1 MGDVVDSGEAERPAE
16 TAEPSPAELSPADR
30 ARLKAL
36 RGQALVI
43 AFLVFVFDQAVK
55 WLVTFPLNLRGQ
67 PEWTIKITDFFN
79 FRWVENNGVSLG
91 LLSASSFWGRWLL
104 VLLTGAIA
112 VFVSFWLW
120 RERKR
125 IDSVALAMVLGGAL
139 GNILDRIRL
148 GYVVDYADLHFGE
161 FRPFLVFNVADA
173 AITIGVSLLVLRALF
188 AREPRAP
195 AENIDAV

>member
-1 MGDVVDSGEAERPAE
+1 MSDAVDSPEVERPAE
-16 TAEPSPAELSPADR
+16 AAVELSPADR
-30 ARLKAL
+30 ARLRAL

-43 AFLVFVFDQAVK
+43 AFLVFVFDQALK

-67 PEWTIKITDFFN
+67 PEWTIRITDFFN

-125 IDSVALAMVLGGAL
+125 IDSVALAMVLGGAV

-148 GYVVDYADLHFGE
+148 GYVVDFADLHFGE

-173 AITIGVSLLVLRALF
+173 AITIGVLLLLVRALLM
-188 AREPRAP
+188 RDGRATKKEVDH
-195 AENIDAV
+195 A

>member
-1 MGDVVDSGEAERPAE
+1 MGDVVDSAEAERPAE
-16 TAEPSPAELSPADR
+16 TASVELSPADR

-36 RGQALVI
+36 RAQGLVI
-43 AFLVFVFDQAVK
+43 AFLVFVCDQAFK
-55 WLVTFPLNLRGQ
+55 WTVTYPLNLRGQ
-67 PEWTIKITDFFN
+67 PDWTIRITDFFN
-79 FRWVENNGVSLG
+79 LRWVENNGVSLG

-112 VFVSFWLW
+112 VFVTFWLW

-125 IDSVALAMVLGGAL
+125 TDSIALAMVLGGAF

-148 GYVVDYADLHFGE
+148 GYVVDFADLHFGE

-173 AITIGVSLLVLRALF
+173 AITIGVLLLLVRALLM
-188 AREPRAP
+188 RDGKAP
-195 AENIDAV
+195 KKEVDHA

>member
-1 MGDVVDSGEAERPAE
+1 MGDVVESPEAERPAE
-16 TAEPSPAELSPADR
+16 AAVELSPADR
-30 ARLKAL
+30 ARLRAL

-67 PEWTIKITDFFN
+67 PEWTIRITDFFN

-112 VFVSFWLW
+112 TFVTFWLW

-125 IDSVALAMVLGGAL
+125 TDSVALAIVLGGAL

-173 AITIGVSLLVLRALF
+173 AITIGVLLLLVRALLM
-188 AREPRAP
+188 RDGRAKKKE
-195 AENIDAV
+195 A

>member
-1 MGDVVDSGEAERPAE
+1 MAEFVESPEAEQPPEAAAE
-16 TAEPSPAELSPADR
+16 LSPAELSPADR

-36 RGQALVI
+36 RMQALVI
-43 AFLVFVFDQAVK
+43 AFLVFVFDQSVK
-55 WLVTFPLNLRGQ
+55 WLVTYPLNLRGQ
-67 PEWTIKITDFFN
+67 PDWTIRLSDFFN
-79 FRWVENNGVSLG
+79 LRWVENNGVSLG

-125 IDSVALAMVLGGAL
+125 VDSVALAMVLGGAL

-148 GYVVDYADLHFGE
+148 GYVVDFADLHIGE
-161 FRPFLVFNVADA
+161 FRPFLVFNIADA
-173 AITIGVSLLVLRALF
+173 AITIGVLLLLVRALLM
-188 AREPRAP
+188 RDGRAP
-195 AENIDAV
+195 KKES

>member
-1 MGDVVDSGEAERPAE
+1 MGDVVDSAEAERPAE
-16 TAEPSPAELSPADR
+16 TVPAELSAADR

-36 RGQALVI
+36 RAQGLII
-43 AFLVFVFDQAVK
+43 AFLVFVCDQAFK
-55 WLVTFPLNLRGQ
+55 WTVTYPLNLRGQ
-67 PEWTIKITDFFN
+67 PDWTIRITDFFN
-79 FRWVENNGVSLG
+79 LRWVENNGVSLG

-112 VFVSFWLW
+112 VFVTFWLW

-125 IDSVALAMVLGGAL
+125 TDSIALAMVLGGAF

-148 GYVVDYADLHFGE
+148 GYVVDFADLHFGE

-173 AITIGVSLLVLRALF
+173 AITIGVLLLLVRALLM
-188 AREPRAP
+188 RDGKAP
-195 AENIDAV
+195 KKEVDHA

>member
-1 MGDVVDSGEAERPAE
+1 MGDVVDSPEAERPAE
-16 TAEPSPAELSPADR
+16 AAVELSPADR
-30 ARLKAL
+30 ARLRAL

-67 PEWTIKITDFFN
+67 PEWTIRITDFFN

-173 AITIGVSLLVLRALF
+173 AITIGVLLLLVRALLM
-188 AREPRAP
+188 RDGRPPKKES
-195 AENIDAV
+195 

>member
-1 MGDVVDSGEAERPAE
+1 MGDVVESPEAERPA
-16 TAEPSPAELSPADR
+16 AAAVELSPADK
-30 ARLKAL
+30 ARLRAL

-67 PEWTIKITDFFN
+67 PEWTIRITDFFN

-120 RERKR
+120 RARKR
-125 IDSVALAMVLGGAL
+125 IDSVALAMVLGGAF

-148 GYVVDYADLHFGE
+148 GYVVDFADLHFGE

-173 AITIGVSLLVLRALF
+173 AITIGVLLLLVRALLM
-188 AREPRAP
+188 RDGRAP
-195 AENIDAV
+195 KKES

>member
-1 MGDVVDSGEAERPAE
+1 MGDVVDSPEAERPAE
-16 TAEPSPAELSPADR
+16 AAVELSPADR
-30 ARLKAL
+30 ARLRAL

-67 PEWTIKITDFFN
+67 PEWTIRITDFFN
-79 FRWVENNGVSLG
+79 FRWVENSGVSLG

-173 AITIGVSLLVLRALF
+173 AITIGVLLLLVRALLM
-188 AREPRAP
+188 RDGRAP
-195 AENIDAV
+195 KKES

>member
-1 MGDVVDSGEAERPAE
+1 MGDVVDSPETERPAVTE
-16 TAEPSPAELSPADR
+16 TAELSPADKL
-30 ARLKAL
+30 RLRAL

-67 PEWTIKITDFFN
+67 PDWTIRITDFFN

-112 VFVSFWLW
+112 VFVTFWLW

-125 IDSVALAMVLGGAL
+125 TDSVALAMVLGGAF

-173 AITIGVSLLVLRALF
+173 AITIGVLLLLVRALLM
-188 AREPRAP
+188 RDGRAP
-195 AENIDAV
+195 KKEVDHA

>member
-1 MGDVVDSGEAERPAE
+1 MGDLVDSPEAERPAE
-16 TAEPSPAELSPADR
+16 AAVELSPAELSPAER
-30 ARLKAL
+30 ARLRAL

-67 PEWTIKITDFFN
+67 PEWTIRITDFFN

-173 AITIGVSLLVLRALF
+173 AITIGVLLLLVRALLM
-188 AREPRAP
+188 RDGRAP
-195 AENIDAV
+195 KKES

>member
-1 MGDVVDSGEAERPAE
+1 MGDVVDNPEAERPAE
-16 TAEPSPAELSPADR
+16 AAVVELSPADKV
-30 ARLKAL
+30 RLKAL

-55 WLVTFPLNLRGQ
+55 WLVTVPLNLRGQ
-67 PEWTIKITDFFN
+67 PEWTIRITDFFN

-148 GYVVDYADLHFGE
+148 GYVVD
-161 FRPFLVFNVADA
+161 
-173 AITIGVSLLVLRALF
+173 
-188 AREPRAP
+188 
-195 AENIDAV
+195 

>member
-1 MGDVVDSGEAERPAE
+1 MAEVVDSPELEQPPEAPV
-16 TAEPSPAELSPADR
+16 ELSLGDR
-30 ARLKAL
+30 LRLKAL
-36 RGQALVI
+36 RAQALVI
-43 AFLVFVFDQAVK
+43 AFLIFVADQAVK

-67 PEWTIKITDFFN
+67 PDWTIRFTDFLN

-112 VFVSFWLW
+112 VFVTFWLW

-125 IDSVALAMVLGGAL
+125 TDSIALAMVLGGAL

-148 GYVVDYADLHFGE
+148 GYVVDYIDLHFGE

-173 AITIGVSLLVLRALF
+173 AITIGVLLLLVRALLM
-188 AREPRAP
+188 RDGKPPKKES
-195 AENIDAV
+195 

>member
-1 MGDVVDSGEAERPAE
+1 MGDVVDSAEAERPAE
-16 TAEPSPAELSPADR
+16 TAPAELSAADR

-36 RGQALVI
+36 RAQGLVI
-43 AFLVFVFDQAVK
+43 AFLVFVCDQAFK
-55 WLVTFPLNLRGQ
+55 WTVTYPLNLRGQ
-67 PEWTIKITDFFN
+67 PDWTIRITDFFN
-79 FRWVENNGVSLG
+79 LRWVENNGVSLG

-112 VFVSFWLW
+112 VFVTFWLW

-125 IDSVALAMVLGGAL
+125 TDSIALAMVLGGAF

-148 GYVVDYADLHFGE
+148 GYVVDFADLHFGE

-173 AITIGVSLLVLRALF
+173 AITIGVLLLLVRALLM
-188 AREPRAP
+188 RDGKAP
-195 AENIDAV
+195 KKEVDHA

>member
-1 MGDVVDSGEAERPAE
+1 MGDVVDSPGAEPPAE
-16 TAEPSPAELSPADR
+16 TAAVELSPADK
-30 ARLKAL
+30 ARLRAL

-67 PEWTIKITDFFN
+67 PEWTIRITDFFN

-148 GYVVDYADLHFGE
+148 GYVVDFADLHIGE

-173 AITIGVSLLVLRALF
+173 AITIGVLLLLVRALLM
-188 AREPRAP
+188 RDGRAP
-195 AENIDAV
+195 KKES

>member
-1 MGDVVDSGEAERPAE
+1 MGDVVDSPEAERPAE
-16 TAEPSPAELSPADR
+16 AAVVELSPADK
-30 ARLKAL
+30 ARLRAL

-67 PEWTIKITDFFN
+67 PEWTIRITDFFN
-79 FRWVENNGVSLG
+79 LRWVENNGVSLG

-148 GYVVDYADLHFGE
+148 GYVVDFADLHIGE

-173 AITIGVSLLVLRALF
+173 AITIGVLLLLVRALLM
-188 AREPRAP
+188 RDGRAP
-195 AENIDAV
+195 KKES